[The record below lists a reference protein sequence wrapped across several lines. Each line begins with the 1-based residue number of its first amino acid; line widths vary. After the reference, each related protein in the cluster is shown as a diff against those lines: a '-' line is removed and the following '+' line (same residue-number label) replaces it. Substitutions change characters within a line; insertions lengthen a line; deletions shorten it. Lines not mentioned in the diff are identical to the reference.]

1 MCHVNYDFIRHWE
14 PRYDEIAHDEIDY
27 QNLIQRVIEEVLG
40 INTISS
46 DTFRRIY
53 NWKAPRAKHYVR
65 WDSFHIYENAFRNV
79 LQIPDEQNELK
90 IMVLDNLPGI
100 GIPLASTILHFMY
113 PNIFPIVDFR
123 TVEALQD
130 LDCLNNERPF
140 YYFRDRLDGYMIFCR
155 VISDI
160 VKQYPHWKLRQ
171 IDRALSAYHKI
182 HLGSMRLRC
191 SSTEEREGNPAKP
204 SQPNV
209 LTRKGKVM
217 IKGSVTSQGG
227 YADGKDICE
236 LYVDMASA
244 NRLPHEYGKKKP
256 IDMIIGDSIYEAGV
270 HETKKG
276 VVWISSVLYK
286 KGPRREKA
294 RLVDVLAGINVK
306 KGDKIRI
313 KSNED
318 GTFLLEP

>member
-1 MCHVNYDFIRHWE
+1 MCHVNDGFIRHWE
-14 PRYDEIAHDEIDY
+14 SRYDEIAHDEIHY

-53 NWKAPRAKHYVR
+53 NLKAPRSRHYVR

-79 LQIPDEQNELK
+79 IQIPDEQNELK

-113 PNIFPIVDFR
+113 PNVFPIVDFR

-130 LDCLNNERPF
+130 LDCLYNERSF
-140 YYFRDRLDGYMIFCR
+140 YYFRDRLDGYMIFCG

-160 VKQYPHWKLRQ
+160 VQQYAHWKLRQ

-182 HLGSMRLRC
+182 HLGPMRLRW
-191 SSTEEREGNPAKP
+191 STAEEPVEKPAKP
-204 SQPNV
+204 SQRNV
-209 LTRKGKVM
+209 LSREVEVL
-217 IKGSVTSQGG
+217 IKGGVTSQGV

-236 LYVDMASA
+236 LYVDMASSD
-244 NRLPHEYGKKKP
+244 RLPHEYGEKKP
-256 IDMIIGDSIYEAGV
+256 IDMIVGDSIYEAGV
-270 HETKKG
+270 HETAKG

-294 RLVDVLAGINVK
+294 RLVDVLAGINIR

-313 KSNED
+313 KSSED